1 MTTVSVLA
9 IFKAFSGDRLDER
22 RGDTVSPS
30 GIFKG
35 MKDPSV
41 AQSTLAHE
49 PQARID
55 RAGGEVRAAL
65 SGRWTSEHAAM
76 VETLAA
82 DILAD
87 SGQHRVIID
96 LSGVTR
102 LDTLGAWVL
111 DRTRH
116 DLGGQGLSAD
126 FINASPEQRILLDEI
141 AYRGFQE
148 QSTVPRSRFV
158 DFLVDVGQ
166 NVSGAGRD
174 FVGGIAFL
182 GELVAAFLRVI
193 THPRRFRGSA
203 VVNQLEQIA
212 YRGVPII
219 VLISFLV
226 GCIVA
231 QQGIFQLVKFGATPF
246 VIDLIGILVLREL
259 AVLLTSIMVAGR
271 SGSAF
276 TAEIGSMKMREE
288 IDALRVMGMD
298 PMEVLIVPRVL
309 ALLIGLPLLTFI
321 SSIAALTGGAVT
333 AWLYGDISIDVFLL
347 RLRAAVAFNTFV
359 VGIFKAPFMAL
370 VIGIIATIE
379 GLAVEGSAES
389 LGRHVT
395 SSVVKAIFM
404 VIVLDG
410 LFAMF
415 FAAIKY

>member
-1 MTTVSVLA
+1 MA
-9 IFKAFSGDRLDER
+9 
-22 RGDTVSPS
+22 
-30 GIFKG
+30 
-35 MKDPSV
+35 V

-55 RAGGEVRAAL
+55 HAGDEVRASL
-65 SGRWTSEHAAM
+65 SGRWTAEHAAI
-76 VETLAA
+76 VETLIADIVTAA
-82 DILAD
+82 DRPRLIVDLAA
-87 SGQHRVIID
+87 VE
-96 LSGVTR
+96 R
-102 LDTLGAWVL
+102 LDTLGTWVL

-116 DLGGQGLSAD
+116 EFGEKGLSAD
-126 FINASPEQRILLDEI
+126 FVNASSEQRILLNEV

-148 QSTVPRSRFV
+148 NPPVRHSGFV

-166 NVSGAGRD
+166 TVAGAGRD

-182 GELVAAFLRVI
+182 GELVAAQMRLVAR
-193 THPRRFRGSA
+193 PLKFRGSA

-231 QQGIFQLVKFGATPF
+231 QQGIFQLQKFGATAF
-246 VIDLIGILVLREL
+246 VIDLTGILVLREL

-288 IDALRVMGMD
+288 IDALRVMGLD
-298 PMEVLIVPRVL
+298 PMEVLILPRVL
-309 ALLIGLPLLTFI
+309 ALVIGLPLLTFI
-321 SSIAALTGGAVT
+321 SSIAALAGGGVT
-333 AWLYGDISIDVFLL
+333 AWLYGDISIDVFLS
-347 RLRAAVAFNTFV
+347 RLRAAVGLNTFL
-359 VGIFKAPFMAL
+359 VGLIKAPFMAL

-379 GLAVEGSAES
+379 GLSVEGSAES

-415 FAAIKY
+415 FAAIRY

>member
-1 MTTVSVLA
+1 
-9 IFKAFSGDRLDER
+9 
-22 RGDTVSPS
+22 
-30 GIFKG
+30 
-35 MKDPSV
+35 V

-49 PQARID
+49 PQASLEPAGD
-55 RAGGEVRAAL
+55 ELRASL
-65 SGRWTSEHAAM
+65 SGNWTAEHAGA

-82 DILAD
+82 DIAAESD
-87 SGQHRVIID
+87 RRRVIID
-96 LSGVTR
+96 LRAVGR

-116 DLGGQGLSAD
+116 ELGTRGLSAD
-126 FINASPEQRILLDEI
+126 FVGASPEQQILLNEV

-148 QSTVPRSRFV
+148 DTKVSHSRFV
-158 DFLVDVGQ
+158 DFLVDVGKS
-166 NVSGAGRD
+166 VAEAGRD
-174 FVGGIAFL
+174 LVGGVAFL
-182 GELVAAFLRVI
+182 GELVSASLRVV
-193 THPRRFRGSA
+193 THPRRFRITA
-203 VVNQLEQIA
+203 VVNQLEQVA

-231 QQGIFQLVKFGATPF
+231 QQGIFQLMKFGATPF
-246 VIDLIGILVLREL
+246 VIDLTGILILREL

-288 IDALRVMGMD
+288 IDALRVMGLD
-298 PMEVLIVPRVL
+298 PMEVLIIPRVL
-309 ALLIGLPLLTFI
+309 ALVIGLPLLTFI
-321 SSIAALTGGAVT
+321 SSIAALTGGGIT
-333 AWLYGDISIDVFLL
+333 AWFYGDISPDVFLS
-347 RLRAAVAFNTFV
+347 RLRAAVGMNTFL
-359 VGIFKAPFMAL
+359 VGIIKAPFMAL

-415 FAAIKY
+415 FAAIRY

>member
-1 MTTVSVLA
+1 MTRSSLTQEPQGK
-9 IFKAFSGDRLDER
+9 FERTGDRTTAKL
-22 RGDTVSPS
+22 
-30 GIFKG
+30 
-35 MKDPSV
+35 
-41 AQSTLAHE
+41 
-49 PQARID
+49 
-55 RAGGEVRAAL
+55 GGF
-65 SGRWTSEHAAM
+65 WTAEHATR
-76 VETLAA
+76 VEALAA
-82 DILAD
+82 DLIAEA
-87 SGQHRVIID
+87 GQHRVMID
-96 LSGVTR
+96 LGDIKR

-116 DLGGQGLSAD
+116 ELGAHQVSAD
-126 FINASPEQRILLDEI
+126 FVNVNSEQQILLNEI

-148 QSTVPRSRFV
+148 TPQVRRSKV
-158 DFLVDVGQ
+158 VEFLADMGKA
-166 NVSGAGRD
+166 VSEAGKD
-174 FVGGIAFL
+174 LLQGVAFL
-182 GELVAAFLRVI
+182 GEIVAALLRLIVQPQ
-193 THPRRFRGSA
+193 HFRMAA

-226 GCIVA
+226 GCIIA
-231 QQGIFQLVKFGATPF
+231 QQGIFQLVRFGATPF
-246 VIDLIGILVLREL
+246 VVDLIGILILREL

-288 IDALRVMGMD
+288 IDALRVMGLD
-298 PMEVLIVPRVL
+298 PIEVLIVPRILALVL
-309 ALLIGLPLLTFI
+309 ALPLLTFI
-321 SSIAALTGGAVT
+321 SSIAALIGGGIT
-333 AWLYGDISIDVFLL
+333 AFLYGDVSYEVYLS
-347 RLRAAVAFNTFV
+347 RLRAAVGINTFL
-359 VGIFKAPFMAL
+359 VGMIKAPFMAL
-370 VIGIIATIE
+370 VIGIIATLE

>member
-1 MTTVSVLA
+1 M
-9 IFKAFSGDRLDER
+9 
-22 RGDTVSPS
+22 
-30 GIFKG
+30 
-35 MKDPSV
+35 
-41 AQSTLAHE
+41 AQGTLAQE

-55 RAGGEVRAAL
+55 RAGDELRVTLA
-65 SGRWTSEHAAM
+65 GRWTAEHAAM

-82 DILAD
+82 DILAEAD
-87 SGQHRVIID
+87 RRRVLID
-96 LSGVTR
+96 LTRVSR

-116 DLGGQGLSAD
+116 DLGSRGFSAD
-126 FINASPEQRILLDEI
+126 FVNTSPEQSLLLNEV

-148 QSTVPRSRFV
+148 RRTVREMPFV
-158 DFLVDVGQ
+158 AFLVDVGQ
-166 NVSGAGRD
+166 NVAGAGRD
-174 FVGGIAFL
+174 FVSGISFL
-182 GELVAAFLRVI
+182 GELVSALARVV
-193 THPRRFRGSA
+193 THPRRFRITA

-231 QQGIFQLVKFGATPF
+231 QQGIFQLVRFGATAF
-246 VIDLIGILVLREL
+246 VIDLTGILVLREL

-288 IDALRVMGMD
+288 IDALRVMGLD

-309 ALLIGLPLLTFI
+309 ALVVGLPLLTFI
-321 SSIAALTGGAVT
+321 SALAALGGGGVT
-333 AWLYGDISIDVFLL
+333 AWVYGDISIDVFLA
-347 RLRAAVAFNTFV
+347 RLKGAVGLNTFL
-359 VGIFKAPFMAL
+359 VGIIKAPFMAL
-370 VIGIIATIE
+370 VIGIIATME
-379 GLAVEGSAES
+379 GLAVQGSAES

-410 LFAMF
+410 LFAVF
-415 FAAIKY
+415 FAAIRF